1 MSFFFCLKLYFL
13 NIIFTLSLSLFMFVH
28 FSRIRTQIIDV
39 KRLTTR
45 QTTTRLP
52 LLMFVTVPICL
63 VFLSRLS
70 MSTSIFSFLPSIYIN
85 LSNVLFL
92 NRSVALASVDVGSR
106 KILKSFRFE
115 SDNFA
120 AFKNTTNN
128 NNKVSLLFSFGINIS
143 RSVHTTYRL
152 TFKQQS
158 LPRSRGPTKVK
169 QYLLTWQ

>member
-92 NRSVALASVDVGSR
+92 NRSIALASVDVAAKYLKVFDSKVTILQLS
-106 KILKSFRFE
+106 KIRPTIITKDLCY
-115 SDNFA
+115 
-120 AFKNTTNN
+120 
-128 NNKVSLLFSFGINIS
+128 SLLA
-143 RSVHTTYRL
+143 L
-152 TFKQQS
+152 T
-158 LPRSRGPTKVK
+158 
-169 QYLLTWQ
+169 